1 MTTQCNETKLIFHDL
16 DSREVV
22 GRFDGGEI
30 TSDAG
35 AVLLREV
42 EKRTRVL
49 GRMSE
54 CFADHRDPERIEH
67 TVESLVKQRV
77 MGLCLG
83 YEDLNDHDELCR
95 DRRGP
100 RPHRAPVPHCAASAH
115 RTATP
120 PAASPGTC
128 LRPAA
133 SPGSATPDA
142 PPSGRTASTP
152 PPPAF
157 AYTFGFSSRSTR
169 QVPRDTTSSTKSG
182 PFGSSHSLQLSRG
195 SFSRFGAPTTTNTSG
210 ATTPRDCPPRRT
222 RTCHRPRT
230 RPTASRSASST
241 PSAGRASRAVAQGTQ
256 PSAGHP
262 STDSPPPP
270 QSASLDSSEN
280 SSTPHGA
287 RACVPNDDTTAMH
300 PAPRRPSR
308 PWRGRH
314 TPFGLV
320 CGTPSRR
327 TGQTDMGAGPG
338 R

>member
-16 DSREVV
+16 DSHEVV

-49 GRMSE
+49 GRISE

-152 PPPAF
+152 PPP
-157 AYTFGFSSRSTR
+157 SLRIHLR
-169 QVPRDTTSSTKSG
+169 LLVPV
-182 PFGSSHSLQLSRG
+182 H
-195 SFSRFGAPTTTNTSG
+195 
-210 ATTPRDCPPRRT
+210 PPG
-222 RTCHRPRT
+222 
-230 RPTASRSASST
+230 ASRHHLQHEV
-241 PSAGRASRAVAQGTQ
+241 RALRLLPQLVAQSRVLLPLRSPHHHEHIRRHHAAGL
-256 PSAGHP
+256 PS
-262 STDSPPPP
+262 SSYTNMSPPTYT
-270 QSASLDSSEN
+270 SDRFSKRVIN
-280 SSTPHGA
+280 S
-287 RACVPNDDTTAMH
+287 V
-300 PAPRRPSR
+300 SR
-308 PWRGRH
+308 
-314 TPFGLV
+314 
-320 CGTPSRR
+320 
-327 TGQTDMGAGPG
+327 
-338 R
+338 